1 MHKFFLNLTIAL
13 LLPAAI
19 LSSNTNHYDKEW
31 LLVDSLI
38 EKQEQINAI
47 DAVHAILDKAKAD
60 DNDYEI
66 LRCALMLNRLDAPNP
81 KNARYSADSY
91 MLFDSLESVMDDEG
105 LKAICHYLE
114 AICLK
119 EYLGNSNYRIPSGNP
134 LGIEQGQ
141 LKDRFH
147 YHFNQAFSLAR
158 RKRTKDYIHFIPD
171 CSDDFL
177 KLRPK
182 LNDVLM
188 ENSCFTIGRAAW
200 SNENP
205 FVTELLKSDERLLGD
220 ASQFLKAVSSADL
233 DNIHLWQIH
242 TLKLLTENNLRA
254 NADVRA
260 TIDYKRLKTIAESVS
275 PSDWISV
282 SEKIE
287 RLADSYRRKSRYSA
301 CIYMLA
307 AKVLIEHVTDQK
319 TIDKELRSRHSVHA
333 HELLLDAIG
342 IWPDS
347 ENAQECRE
355 LLSRIEKRKLSI
367 SFDRIE
373 HAGVPNLAMLTYS
386 NIDTVW
392 FKAIR
397 YDKSSY
403 SNLTSNLYRNDFI
416 TMIQDGSIP
425 DTHEAA
431 SWSVATAQV
440 NHNDWIEHSMWVLL
454 PALEKGEYIIVASPD
469 RKFRDESCYAYRFL
483 TSSRILF
490 TPTYLT
496 DSDNNAELTG
506 FLSDASTGAA
516 LSDCSYTLYG
526 YDEQE
531 ESDFNIQGRTGEDGF
546 IRLSYPS
553 SAEYDFMLIVNNDT
567 YTDTLE
573 FDAYGTNNYSHF
585 PFNISKG
592 PVHVKINT
600 DRAVYR
606 PGDTIR
612 YNGIVSETPP
622 QMDGHVM
629 AGMPVVVFISA
640 NRQDLPLQE
649 TVSDVHGCFEGEWPI
664 PADFRAGWID
674 LCAFSYPEGED
685 LESIFKN
692 TDEEYLYLPGNS
704 KQIKI
709 ESYSRQLLQL
719 KFDQLMTPPVPGSEV
734 ECTGRVF
741 SILGNPVGGALIQ
754 WSTSVSVMD
763 DESFASG
770 DIYID
775 KILETGKT
783 QTRPDGSFSIRFK
796 ADAGPRGWIEL
807 TTRVTDGGGETHED
821 SREIYMYNDPSM
833 GVSVQNS
840 IIGPDDPLLTV
851 RTYGNYPWTGQY
863 KVRIEALHQNQSK
876 GIDIYTAF
884 KVRESERKEM
894 SETALTEGVLT
905 ELFPEYE
912 FGLPA
917 TPQVSHTLMDSTFV
931 SHGYKTDSI
940 CVPGIRTGL
949 YRITMTSDSVDI
961 NHKGNTYS
969 QDIFISVDYSTDPL
983 TVNDLLWMPSRRDI
997 LREGDTATVRIGS
1010 PYPGT
1015 IIRYDVINRNGSL
1028 THGTMIADGM
1038 THTISFPVNEDLCGS
1053 ILIVATAFKDG
1064 MKAKSYCP
1072 GYIPYYSKQL
1082 KYELTSFRSNLTSG
1096 NEESWTFRFTDSQG
1110 KPVRASV
1117 MASMYD
1123 SSLDRIERNRWE
1135 FFPWRYMEFI
1145 TADPVRINQIHREL
1159 SSAKTILPFK
1169 GFRSIGLGIADPLT
1183 TPLRVGLP
1191 IPLREVSSSAS
1202 SASEYIPYMID
1213 NNRLINNSD
1222 NQVSFMEP
1230 ADIRKNLSHTGLYKT
1245 GLQTDQDGYVTIR
1258 FKAPEL
1264 LTRWNFQVFAY
1275 TDSLLTT
1282 GFGGYV
1288 TTSRPLMVEPSVPR
1302 FFRQGDVT
1310 DFVQKVT
1317 NTMESDSEVT
1327 VKVSFTDA
1335 DSRNSLDLTGG
1346 DSVRIVSV
1354 KAGGSVN
1361 VPFRLTIPEGIKAVT
1376 YTVTA
1381 ASGSFSD
1388 GQQETVQVLS
1398 NRVSATRS
1406 MSLFNNGNETRLF
1419 RSNAP
1424 ELSATGRITDQ
1435 ELTLQYHSHPIFY
1448 AIDALPSLTENRE
1461 PDNISLLYDFAARC
1475 MSAMIADKYP
1485 SVRNRLDPL
1494 YNDSVRI
1501 ELMLDSYMEI
1511 IRGRLNPDGGMPW
1524 MPGGASSAYVTS
1536 IMLYI
1541 FDFLDLTYDY
1551 NYNIALRFL
1560 ASCVYEKTYHLSHQD
1575 IMFLYLYSKRN
1586 KNWVVEKEIE
1596 NKYNTLLELAAK
1608 YNHKNED
1615 LYYRGLLIQM
1625 FMSCGNTGMAHRI
1638 ADDLIAESGY
1648 SDELG
1653 RYWDDNRGGY
1663 LWHEAPVETQAVIIR
1678 ALKAAGYDREADESA
1693 RWLLKQKETT
1703 SWESTL
1709 ATAMAVMALLETSS
1723 GSLPQAGSGV
1733 TVTIGNERI
1742 ESAAHGNDDGYM
1754 SRTWS
1759 GPVSPDKAV
1768 ITVTNHSQG
1777 MSWGALYHTFTQD
1790 LADVEQSGNGMHL
1803 ERTLYR
1809 IVKDTQG
1816 EHLEEITPGT
1826 TLSKGDRIKVKLN
1839 LSTDRTYEYVR
1850 LRSQRAASLEPV
1862 STKAEYTYNITRDLL
1877 YYWAPANTSDD
1888 LYIER
1893 LEKGTY
1899 SIEYELYVQKSG
1911 TFSMGLA
1918 TIECLYAPAYRAIA
1932 PNTVL
1937 NCQ

>member
-31 LLVDSLI
+31 FLVDSLI
-38 EKQEQINAI
+38 EKQEQIKAI

-60 DNDYEI
+60 DNDYET
-66 LRCALMLNRLDAPNP
+66 LRCALMLNRLDAPNS
-81 KNARYSADSY
+81 KNAGYSADSY

-114 AICLK
+114 AVCLK
-119 EYLGNSNYRIPSGNP
+119 EYLGNSNYRIPAGNP
-134 LGIEQGQ
+134 LGIEQEQ

-147 YHFNQAFSLAR
+147 YHFNQAFSLAG

-205 FVTELLKSDERLLGD
+205 FITELLKSDERLLGD

-254 NADVRA
+254 NADIRA
-260 TIDYKRLKTIAESVS
+260 TIDYKRLRTIAESVS
-275 PSDWISV
+275 PSDWVSV

-319 TIDKELRSRHSVHA
+319 TIDKELRSRLSVHA

-373 HAGVPNLAMLTYS
+373 RAGVPNLAMLTYS

-403 SNLTSNLYRNDFI
+403 SNLTSNLYRDGII

-425 DTHEAA
+425 DTHVAA

-440 NHNDWIEHSMWVLL
+440 NRNDWIEHSMWVSL

-469 RKFRDESCYAYRFL
+469 RKFRDESCYACRCL

-506 FLSDASTGAA
+506 FLSDASTGVA

-526 YDEQE
+526 YDDIED
-531 ESDFNIQGRTGEDGF
+531 SDFKIQGNTGADGF
-546 IRLSYPS
+546 IRVSYPVG
-553 SAEYDFMLIVNNDT
+553 AEDDFMLIVNNDT

-573 FDAYGTNNYSHF
+573 FDTRGKYNYSYSRF
-585 PFNISKG
+585 PFAFSNG
-592 PVHVKINT
+592 PVHIKINT

-612 YNGIVSETPP
+612 YCGIISETPP
-622 QMDGHVM
+622 HMDGHVM
-629 AGMPVVVFISA
+629 EGLPIVVFISA
-640 NRQDLPLQE
+640 NRQDIPIQE
-649 TVSDVHGCFEGEWPI
+649 TVSDAHGCFEGEWPV
-664 PADFRAGWID
+664 PDDYRPGWME
-674 LCAFSYPEGED
+674 LCAFAYPKGED
-685 LESIFKN
+685 LESMFEEM
-692 TDEEYLYLPGNS
+692 DEESLHLPGNS
-704 KQIKI
+704 KEIKI
-709 ESYSRQLLQL
+709 ESYSRQLLEV
-719 KFDQLMTPPVPGSEV
+719 KFDTIMTPPVPGSV
-734 ECTGRVF
+734 AECTGRVLT
-741 SILGNPVGGALIQ
+741 ILGNPVGGARIQ
-754 WSTSVSVMD
+754 WSTSVSVRD
-763 DESFASG
+763 DVSFAPVFH
-770 DIYID
+770 D
-775 KILETGKT
+775 KILETGQT
-783 QTRPDGSFSIRFK
+783 QTRPDGTFTIRYK
-796 ADAGPRGWIEL
+796 ADADSDDLIEL
-807 TTRVTDGGGETHED
+807 NATVTDGNGETHEFFND
-821 SREIYMYNDPSM
+821 IYMSNASSLN
-833 GVSVQNS
+833 VTVQKS
-840 IIGPDDPLLTV
+840 IIGTDDPLLTIK
-851 RTYGNYPWTGQY
+851 TYSNYPGTGQY
-863 KVRIEALHQNQSK
+863 KVRIEALQQHQSK

-884 KVRESERKEM
+884 QVRESDRKEM
-894 SETALTEGVLT
+894 SETALTQGVLT
-905 ELFPEYE
+905 TLFPGYE

-917 TPQVSHTLMDSTFV
+917 TPQVSHTLMDSTIVFRA
-931 SHGYKTDSI
+931 YETDSI
-940 CVPGIRTGL
+940 RVPGISTGL
-949 YRITMTSDSVDI
+949 YRITVTSDSAEI
-961 NHKGNTYS
+961 NYKGNTYS
-969 QDIFISVDYSTDPL
+969 QEIFIPVGNSPDTL
-983 TVNDLLWMPSRRDI
+983 TVYDLLYVQSPLKI
-997 LREGDTATVRIGS
+997 LREGDTATVHIGS
-1010 PYPGT
+1010 PCPGA

-1038 THTISFPVNEDLCGS
+1038 TQTISFPVNEDLCGN

-1072 GYIPYYSKQL
+1072 VYIPYYSKHL

-1145 TADPVRINQIHREL
+1145 TADPVRIYQEHRE
-1159 SSAKTILPFK
+1159 SSFTESILPFN
-1169 GFRSIGLGIADPLT
+1169 GFRSIGLGIADPLS
-1183 TPLRVGLP
+1183 TPIRKGLP
-1191 IPLREVSSSAS
+1191 IPLREASSSVM
-1202 SASEYIPYMID
+1202 ASESIPSLVD
-1213 NNRLINNSD
+1213 NNSMINNSD
-1222 NQVSFMEP
+1222 TQVTFMEP
-1230 ADIRKNLSHTGLYKT
+1230 TDIRKDLRHTGLYNT
-1245 GLQTDQDGYVTIR
+1245 GLQTDQNGYVTIR

-1264 LTRWNFQVFAY
+1264 LTRWNLQVFAY

-1288 TTSRPLMVEPSVPR
+1288 TTSRPLMVEPAVPR
-1302 FFRQGDVT
+1302 YFRQGDVI

-1317 NTMESDSEVT
+1317 NTRDTDTEVI

-1335 DSRNSLDLTGG
+1335 DSRNTLDLTDG

-1361 VPFRLTIPEGIKAVT
+1361 VPFRLTIPEGTKAVT

-1381 ASGSFSD
+1381 ASDSFSD

-1398 NRVSATRS
+1398 NRVSVTRS
-1406 MSLFNNGNETRLF
+1406 MSLFNNGNETRQF
-1419 RSNAP
+1419 RSDAP
-1424 ELSATGRITDQ
+1424 DLSATGRIWDQ

-1448 AIDALPSLTENRE
+1448 AIDVLPSLTETKN
-1461 PDNISLLYDFAARC
+1461 PDNISLLYNIAAQC
-1475 MSAMIADKYP
+1475 MSGMIAQNYP
-1485 SVRNRLDPL
+1485 SVRSRLDPL
-1494 YNDSVRI
+1494 YSDSVRI
-1501 ELMLDSYMEI
+1501 ELMLDSYMDM
-1511 IRGRLNPDGGMPW
+1511 IRSRLNPDGGMPW
-1524 MPGGASSAYVTS
+1524 MPGGGSSAYVTS
-1536 IMLYI
+1536 VMLYI
-1541 FDFLDLTYDY
+1541 YDFLDLTYSYTY
-1551 NYNIALRFL
+1551 NMALRFL

-1575 IMFLYLYSKRN
+1575 IMFLYLYSKRD

-1638 ADDLIAESGY
+1638 ADDLIAESCY

-1703 SWESTL
+1703 SWESTP
-1709 ATAMAVMALLETSS
+1709 ATAMAVMALLETSI

-1733 TVTIGNERI
+1733 TVTMGNERI
-1742 ESAAHGNDDGYM
+1742 ESTAHGNDDGYM

-1759 GPVSPDKAV
+1759 GPVSPDKAD
-1768 ITVTNHSQG
+1768 ITVTNHSHG

-1862 STKAEYTYNITRDLL
+1862 STKAGYTYNLTRDLL

-1899 SIEYELYVQKSG
+1899 SIEYDLYVQKSG

-1932 PNTVL
+1932 PNTVI